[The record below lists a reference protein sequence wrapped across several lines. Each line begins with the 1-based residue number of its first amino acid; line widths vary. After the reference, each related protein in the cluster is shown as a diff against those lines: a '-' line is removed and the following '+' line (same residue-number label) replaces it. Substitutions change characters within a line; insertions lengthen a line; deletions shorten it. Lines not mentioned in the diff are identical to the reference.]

1 MNKLQLLK
9 LTLGI
14 VLLAPFPVFADVHE
28 EPIPEYADVPAPPD
42 LPDPVESGEAL
53 EPEITIIP
61 GDDGGTITEYRVGG
75 NLYRVKITP
84 AFGPS
89 YYLLDKDGDGIMDC
103 KINNIYD
110 DICVPQWTL
119 FSW

>member
-14 VLLAPFPVFADVHE
+14 VLLAPVFVLADNHE
-28 EPIPEYADVPAPPD
+28 ESAPEYAPVPAPPD
-42 LPDPVESGEAL
+42 LPDAVESGEVL

-84 AFGPS
+84 AVGPS
-89 YYLLDKDGDGIMDC
+89 YYPIDKDGDGEMDC
-103 KINNIYD
+103 KLNNIYE